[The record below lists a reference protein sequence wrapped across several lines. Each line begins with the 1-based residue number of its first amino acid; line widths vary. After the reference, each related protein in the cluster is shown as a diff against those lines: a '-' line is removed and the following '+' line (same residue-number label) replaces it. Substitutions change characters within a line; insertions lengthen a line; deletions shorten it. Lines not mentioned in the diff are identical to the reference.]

1 MSACYSSA
9 DSNWRW
15 LVAEQARV
23 RISLSA
29 SELEVEGAEEFVA
42 QYAQSIK
49 ILISRLENQP
59 IQSPTPVQA
68 APAGASPGRAD
79 APTEQREFGEVLHS
93 LPSNATGADRILV
106 AGWFAQ
112 KSGADNTF
120 STGEANQLLL
130 GQGIKLSN
138 ASQALKGAISAKR
151 VFKVGSRY
159 RVSRTGE
166 EHLRSLIGS

>member
-1 MSACYSSA
+1 MG
-9 DSNWRW
+9 
-15 LVAEQARV
+15 EQARV

-29 SELEVEGAEEFVA
+29 SELEVEGVEEFVA
-42 QYAQSIK
+42 QYAEAINS
-49 ILISRLENQP
+49 LIIRLEDQP
-59 IQSPTPVQA
+59 IQSPTAVQA
-68 APAGASPGRAD
+68 APAGASPGAAQ
-79 APTEQREFGEVLHS
+79 APKEQREFGEVLHS
-93 LPSNATGADRILV
+93 LPSNASGSDRILV
-106 AGWFAQ
+106 AGWYAQ
-112 KSGADNTF
+112 KSSADNTF

>member
-1 MSACYSSA
+1 M
-9 DSNWRW
+9 
-15 LVAEQARV
+15 AEQARI

-29 SELEVEGAEEFVA
+29 GELEVEGAEEFVA
-42 QYAQSIK
+42 QYDEAINT
-49 ILISRLENQP
+49 LISRLEDQP
-59 IQSPTPVQA
+59 IQSPTPVEA
-68 APAGASPGRAD
+68 AAAGASPGAAQA
-79 APTEQREFGEVLHS
+79 APTGQREFGEVLHS
-93 LPSNATGADRILV
+93 LPSNATGTDRILV
-106 AGWFAQ
+106 AGWYAQ
-112 KSGADNTF
+112 TASADNTF